1 MLRVLPALRAVPLTS
16 STHGATA
23 LLDGEVPAARVH
35 SLQQRLPTL
44 TRGEG
49 VLDSDFARYEQVR
62 HGVPTRPRSD
72 HNPLDRKEY
81 LLRVQRRVTSS
92 GSGTS

>member
-1 MLRVLPALRAVPLTS
+1 MLPALRAVPLTS
-16 STHGATA
+16 STHGAA
-23 LLDGEVPAARVH
+23 AILDGEVPAAQVH
-35 SLQQRLPTL
+35 SLHQRLPTL

-49 VLDSDFARYEQVR
+49 ALDSDFARYEQVR
-62 HGVPTRPRSD
+62 RSVPTRPRTD

-92 GSGTS
+92 GAGSS